1 MMDSLTNHYILD
13 RITAETKSSISFD
26 GLGSIIFREL
36 STIMPIERM
45 NIGLISIDDYTFTD
59 VFVTG
64 SHLPHR
70 LAGHKR
76 TLRNTVVEA
85 SIAAKGP
92 IFIGGKTQQCILTR
106 FPGLQLTFD
115 TGIRS
120 IMAVSVRS
128 KDKLIGG
135 IILASIR
142 SLAYT
147 AEDLDI
153 VYRISTIVGES
164 IAAMEN
170 SA

>member
-1 MMDSLTNHYILD
+1 MASLTNHYIID

-36 STIMPIERM
+36 GTIMPIERM
-45 NIGLISIDDYTFTD
+45 NIGLINIDDYVFTD

-64 SHLPHR
+64 SNLPNR
-70 LAGHKR
+70 PAGHRR

-92 IFIGGKTQQCILTR
+92 IFIGAEPQKCILTR

-120 IMAVSVRS
+120 VMAVPVRS
-128 KDKLIGG
+128 KGELIGA
-135 IILASIR
+135 IVLASIR

-147 AEDLDI
+147 TEDIDVI
-153 VYRISTIVGES
+153 YRVSTTVGES
-164 IAAMEN
+164 IAAIK
-170 SA
+170 STA